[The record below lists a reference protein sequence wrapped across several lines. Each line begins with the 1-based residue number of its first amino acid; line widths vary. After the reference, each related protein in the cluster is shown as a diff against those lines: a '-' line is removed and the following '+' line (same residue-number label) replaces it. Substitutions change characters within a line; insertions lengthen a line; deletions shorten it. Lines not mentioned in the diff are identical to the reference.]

1 MKGRFQYQAR
11 LVGPPFKAME
21 KHAKP
26 AKKRPYQAN
35 EENQNSARRLAHSV
49 EFICFW
55 FHMVSI
61 AIAAFFEENYRAIVR
76 WLALSSGALLSSGGY
91 CLVSSVLS

>member
-49 EFICFW
+49 E
-55 FHMVSI
+55 H
-61 AIAAFFEENYRAIVR
+61 FEAPPHIIWIGIVFSKKKGVR